1 MCITRTTKTL
11 IRHTC
16 YTCFYD
22 DLINADRFMITAVQ
36 KELIVGLAEKL
47 HGMSELNY
55 EKDCSKRHYE
65 KENLKGYIYKR
76 AAEPDYPV
84 RNSHL

>member
-1 MCITRTTKTL
+1 
-11 IRHTC
+11 
-16 YTCFYD
+16 
-22 DLINADRFMITAVQ
+22 MITAVQ

-84 RNSHL
+84 RNSHLQKITFSYIIVTAPYTIDS